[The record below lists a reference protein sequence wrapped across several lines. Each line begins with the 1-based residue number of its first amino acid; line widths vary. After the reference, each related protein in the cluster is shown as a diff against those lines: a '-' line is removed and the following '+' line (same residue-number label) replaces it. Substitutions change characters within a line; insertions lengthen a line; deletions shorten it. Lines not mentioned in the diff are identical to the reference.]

1 MPYHIKKTSL
11 VAHWNVGA
19 DMYYSGDNHWS
30 DDYADRK
37 VYASK
42 ALAEQD
48 QSYTCT
54 KNGNTFQPGVWK
66 NSTIITES

>member
-30 DDYADRK
+30 DDYAKRK
-37 VYASK
+37 VYVSK

-48 QSYTCT
+48 QSYRYT
-54 KNGNTFQPGVWK
+54 KNGNTLQPGFWK

>member
-11 VAHWNVGA
+11 VSHWNVGS
-19 DMYYSGDNHWS
+19 DMYYSGDNHWT
-30 DDYADRK
+30 DDYAKRK

-48 QSYTCT
+48 QSYRYT
-54 KNGNTFQPGVWK
+54 KNGNTFQPGFWK

>member
-11 VAHWNVGA
+11 VTDWNIGA
-19 DMYYSGDNHWS
+19 DMYYSGDNHWT
-30 DDYADRK
+30 DDYANRK
-37 VYASK
+37 VYASQ

-48 QSYTCT
+48 QSYRYT
-54 KNGNTFQPGVWK
+54 KNGNTFQPGFWK

>member
-11 VAHWNVGA
+11 VTDWNVGA
-19 DMYYSGDNHWS
+19 DMYYFGDNHWT
-30 DDYADRK
+30 DDYTKRK

-48 QSYTCT
+48 QSYTYI
-54 KNGNTFQPGVWK
+54 KNGNTFQPGFWK

>member
-11 VAHWNVGA
+11 VSHWNVGA

-30 DDYADRK
+30 DNYVDRK

-48 QSYTCT
+48 QSYRYT
-54 KNGNTFQPGVWK
+54 KNGNTFQPGFWK

>member
-19 DMYYSGDNHWS
+19 DMYYSGDNRWT
-30 DDYADRK
+30 DDYAKRK

-48 QSYTCT
+48 QSYL
-54 KNGNTFQPGVWK
+54 
-66 NSTIITES
+66 SLIHI

>member
-11 VAHWNVGA
+11 VAHWNVGS
-19 DMYYSGDNHWS
+19 DMYYSGDNHWT
-30 DDYADRK
+30 DDYAKRK

-48 QSYTCT
+48 QSYRYT
-54 KNGNTFQPGVWK
+54 KNGNTFQPGFWK

>member
-11 VAHWNVGA
+11 VSHWNVGS
-19 DMYYSGDNHWS
+19 DMYYSGNNHWS
-30 DDYADRK
+30 DDYTKRK
-37 VYASK
+37 VYESK

-48 QSYTCT
+48 QSYRYT
-54 KNGNTFQPGVWK
+54 KNGNTFHPGFWK